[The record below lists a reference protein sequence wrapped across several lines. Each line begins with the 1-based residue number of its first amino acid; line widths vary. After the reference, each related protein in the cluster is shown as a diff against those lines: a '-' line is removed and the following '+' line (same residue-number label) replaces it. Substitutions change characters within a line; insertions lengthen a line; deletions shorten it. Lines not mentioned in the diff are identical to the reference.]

1 MALVKEND
9 LKPEQITEVVIGVDT
24 GGMHYCEPVSVRH
37 FPRNAVD
44 LQFSIPYNV
53 ANAIINRKVS
63 FEHYTEEALGRKD
76 VLEFLATKVKSW
88 LDPEV
93 CFDDVGK
100 ACTAARIQVKTRDGK
115 LYVKR
120 VDHPK
125 GDPTN
130 PMTLDEIIE
139 KFWDCAELLARPI
152 VRENLKAVVD
162 LMAHLEKVE
171 NVASV
176 VRLLT

>member
-1 MALVKEND
+1 MALVKENN
-9 LKPEQITEVVIGVDT
+9 LKPEEIAEVTIGVDA

-37 FPRNAVD
+37 YPRNAVD

-53 ANAIINRKVS
+53 ANVMINRKVS
-63 FEHYTEEALGRKD
+63 FEHFDEAALKRKD
-76 VLEFLATKVKSW
+76 VLEFLATKIKSW
-88 LDPEV
+88 VDPEV
-93 CFDDVGK
+93 SFDEVTK

-130 PMTLDEIIE
+130 PMTMDELIE
-139 KFWDCAELLARPI
+139 KFWDCAGLLAKPI
-152 VRENLKAVVD
+152 ARENLKAVLD
-162 LMAHLEKVE
+162 LITHLEKVE
-171 NVASV
+171 DVTSI